1 MANENAAAKPA
12 RQGRSLEDEIT
23 KARDKLR
30 RLEEQHREQ
39 QRKDRE
45 KNAKAVLE
53 LLKSEKLDIIPAEL
67 WKNALPKIR
76 ALLAV
81 NEGKSDGIAKDAPGA
96 GKATAPKAAEP
107 GSNAGSEPREAEAA
121 Q

>member
-1 MANENAAAKPA
+1 MANENAATKPV
-12 RQGRSLEDEIT
+12 RQVRSLEDEIT

-39 QRKDRE
+39 QRKERE

-53 LLKSEKLDIIPAEL
+53 LLKSEKLDIVPAEL
-67 WKNALPKIR
+67 WKDALPKIR

-96 GKATAPKAAEP
+96 AIATAPKATEP